1 MVVIFVLIEII
12 HIFKMIWHR
21 LLTNQTCLADE
32 CVVKMLTGDL
42 ASNVNHVFPPLS
54 EFPVLGFDPRT
65 CQAADGRGP
74 LARVQV
80 GRFYLLTQKSV
91 TDGTHETDVT
101 SSRSPF

>member
-42 ASNVNHVFPPLS
+42 ASNVNHLFPPLS
-54 EFPVLGFDPRT
+54 EFPLLGFA
-65 CQAADGRGP
+65 CHQM
-74 LARVQV
+74 
-80 GRFYLLTQKSV
+80 LTMYF
-91 TDGTHETDVT
+91 
-101 SSRSPF
+101 PII